1 MDNIK
6 GMSITFKIMFDGD
19 YDREKRIELMDS
31 LENEVTSIIEN
42 HKELVSVGGKGEW
55 IYDKTKEISDM
66 INAEIE
72 LNQNTD
78 RSKFGKMII
87 E

>member
-31 LENEVTSIIEN
+31 L
-42 HKELVSVGGKGEW
+42 
-55 IYDKTKEISDM
+55 
-66 INAEIE
+66 
-72 LNQNTD
+72 
-78 RSKFGKMII
+78 
-87 E
+87 